1 MRILEKKLKWKLIK
15 TLRNI
20 GEKKLI
26 EIIKQTIVHIL
37 KVCHVA
43 EFRLSLPSPLV
54 STLHYLFQF

>member
-1 MRILEKKLKWKLIK
+1 MRILEKKLRLKLNK

-43 EFRLSLPSPLV
+43 EFRLSLHSHLV